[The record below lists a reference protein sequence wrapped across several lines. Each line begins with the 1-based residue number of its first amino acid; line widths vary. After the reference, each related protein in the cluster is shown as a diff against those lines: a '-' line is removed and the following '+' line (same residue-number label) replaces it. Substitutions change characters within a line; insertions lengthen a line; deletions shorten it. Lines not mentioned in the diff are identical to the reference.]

1 MITIYLFFFI
11 FVFGLVIGSF
21 LNALIWRMHVKKNII
36 ERSCCPK
43 CKHILGIK
51 DLIPLFSFFWQ
62 KGKCRYCQK
71 KISWQYPIVELV
83 TGIFFIFVFL
93 INFKTVSLGE
103 FQNFQWIQQVHYNF
117 SVLNFQTIFNGF
129 NIFTTNFQFSILTLR
144 DLFFVSVLVII
155 FVYDLKYG
163 FILDKVTLPAIL
175 VGLILNL
182 ILGITWQNLILAAG
196 IGGGFFLV
204 QFLISKGRW
213 IGGGDIRMGALMGVF
228 LGWPQI
234 LVALFFS
241 YILGA
246 IIGVGLIFLK
256 KKTWKSEIPFGVF
269 LAIGAIISL
278 FFGEQI
284 ITSYLSFSF

>member
-1 MITIYLFFFI
+1 MIIYLFFFI
-11 FVFGLVIGSF
+11 FIFGLVIGSF
-21 LNALIWRMHVKKNII
+21 LNALIWRMYTRKSMM

-43 CKHILGIK
+43 CNHVLGVK
-51 DLIPLFSFFWQ
+51 DLIPLVSFFWQ

-71 KISWQYPIVELV
+71 KISWQYPVVELI
-83 TGIFFIFVFL
+83 TGIFFVLIFV
-93 INFKTVSLGE
+93 INFKIIFFNE
-103 FQNFQWIQQVHYNF
+103 FQNFQFLI
-117 SVLNFQTIFNGF
+117 I
-129 NIFTTNFQFSILTLR
+129 TLR
-144 DLFFVSVLVII
+144 DLFFVSVMIII

-163 FILDKVTLPAIL
+163 YILDRVTLPAIL

-182 ILGITWQNLILAAG
+182 ILGITWQNLILAVG

-213 IGGGDIRMGALMGVF
+213 IGGGDIRMGALLGVF

-246 IIGVGLIFLK
+246 IIGVGLIIFK

-284 ITSYLSFSF
+284 LANYLAFGF